1 MQSQLSELEELRH
14 DLTREMSSL
23 RWKLVGW
30 PKLVLVATSKFN
42 SRVGREIDR
51 FKDVL
56 EQQRAALAAEVD
68 ALDGAVL
75 ALRQRSGMLHVE
87 RHAKEARKVWERIE
101 AARAAVSAHE
111 ASEAA
116 LQGIDH
122 GVGGAAVSHAT
133 VAQIAALAA
142 PHHELWTLA
151 ADALADLD
159 RWRDDAD
166 VRSLNG
172 AVVLRKLNALHDHV
186 TALRERLCADDEA
199 EGARDAA
206 SSLLLT
212 ICELLAPD
220 AKRLIAA
227 ASHNGLRERH
237 VRIIHEEA
245 GIDLGSQLPLGEVL
259 RQLRASADVEAALAK
274 MEAVAAEAGDE
285 HEVELALTRMIET
298 VSIEHARRTVG

>member
-1 MQSQLSELEELRH
+1 MRRR
-14 DLTREMSSL
+14 DGPDADGPR
-23 RWKLVGW
+23 R
-30 PKLVLVATSKFN
+30 AN
-42 SRVGREIDR
+42 VGR
-51 FKDVL
+51 
-56 EQQRAALAAEVD
+56 RAAQAAEPGGQ
-68 ALDGAVL
+68 LRFRMGAT
-75 ALRQRSGMLHVE
+75 G
-87 RHAKEARKVWERIE
+87 
-101 AARAAVSAHE
+101 
-111 ASEAA
+111 
-116 LQGIDH
+116 
-122 GVGGAAVSHAT
+122 
-133 VAQIAALAA
+133 
-142 PHHELWTLA
+142 P
-151 ADALADLD
+151 
-159 RWRDDAD
+159 
-166 VRSLNG
+166 G

-186 TALRERLCADDEA
+186 TALRERLSADDEA

-298 VSIEHARRTVG
+298 VAIEHARRTVQLQGSSDD